1 MVHLAEILSCRPH
14 LLLKPGD
21 ISVKVDTI
29 LPGSV
34 GILPDPLRKLPDVLS
49 LLSLQV
55 SLQKQLSMEG
65 PLKVLCIRIQHHT

>member
-1 MVHLAEILSCRPH
+1 MVNLAAILSCQSH

-34 GILPDPLRKLPDVLS
+34 GILPDPLGKLSEVLS
-49 LLSLQV
+49 VLGLQV
-55 SLQKQLSMEG
+55 SL
-65 PLKVLCIRIQHHT
+65 